1 VIVYLDS
8 SVLLRFVMDQQ
19 DKLSEWSQIL
29 AGVTSE
35 LTEVECLRT
44 LDRLRMQGS
53 VSDAALSASREA
65 IFRFVRSI
73 EVVEISRLVLQRACW
88 PLPTTLGTLDAI
100 HLNTAM
106 LWQESAKT
114 ELVMATHDRAMARA
128 ARATGLAVVG
138 VAADR

>member
-1 VIVYLDS
+1 MIVYLDS

-19 DKLSEWSQIL
+19 DRLFEWPQIS

-44 LDRLRMQGS
+44 LDRLRSQGS

-65 IFRFVRSI
+65 VFRFIRSI
-73 EVVEISRLVLQRACW
+73 EVVEISRLVLQPACW

-106 LWQESAKT
+106 PWQESAKT

-128 ARATGLAVVG
+128 ARASGLAVVG